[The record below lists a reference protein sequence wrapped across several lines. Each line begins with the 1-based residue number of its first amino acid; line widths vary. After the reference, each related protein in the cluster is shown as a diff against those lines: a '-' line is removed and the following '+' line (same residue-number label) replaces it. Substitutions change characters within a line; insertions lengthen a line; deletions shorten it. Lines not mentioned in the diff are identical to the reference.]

1 MWGGQLNEGTF
12 NLWMLRM
19 KIILVE
25 YIIAYNIPENP
36 TTQFPREGSLK
47 SLTEIDSRS

>member
-1 MWGGQLNEGTF
+1 MWAGQLNEGTF

-25 YIIAYNIPENP
+25 YIIVYNIPEN
-36 TTQFPREGSLK
+36 RLK
-47 SLTEIDSRS
+47 HQQYSFLVRGP